1 MTQANYVTFSN
12 NVDTRFLNPFEK
24 GQSKGASFFGHR
36 YGNAQF
42 IFIVCA
48 TISLFLI
55 QLLSDDFN
63 KALIMIL
70 LILYYIYLYY
80 NLSCFLVP
88 DNHERCFTLAWTCIT
103 TVIFI
108 TIIVLFHNSIFKK
121 KENKKSKKN
130 IGGHKQTNLL
140 ANLND
145 NFNILINQIKGGDN
159 CDKKEKH
166 TGGDNCDKT
175 DKYSGGENKNITLE
189 EYLKSQAEMN

>member
-1 MTQANYVTFSN
+1 MTQANFVTFSN

-24 GQSKGASFFGHR
+24 GQSKGASFFGLR

-48 TISLFLI
+48 IISLFLI
-55 QLLSDDFN
+55 QLLSYDFN
-63 KALIMIL
+63 KVLIMIL

-88 DNHERCFTLAWTCIT
+88 DNHERCFTLAWTCII

-108 TIIVLFHNSIFKK
+108 TIIVIFHNSIFKK
-121 KENKKSKKN
+121 KENKKN

-140 ANLND
+140 TNLND

-159 CDKKEKH
+159 CDKKKRY
-166 TGGDNCDKT
+166 TGGED
-175 DKYSGGENKNITLE
+175 KNITLE
-189 EYLKSQAEMN
+189 EYLKRPAEMT